1 MRDWLLLGA
10 PIAAIA
16 PLPAAAQESLPPE
29 AVDPAIAVPGEMR
42 VWEPSDFDRFAPR
55 NALDMLRNLPGF
67 QIRVEE
73 ETRGLG
79 QASGNVL
86 INGERPSSKSAS
98 ILDQLARIPAHSV
111 IRIEIVDGAKMDIP
125 GLSGR
130 AANVVSSA
138 TGGLR
143 GQFEWNPQL
152 AAAYSSTRWKAGN
165 ISVTGGTAIEYTLA
179 LENDPF
185 HGGTGGIN
193 FVTNGGA
200 TPEERFSET
209 QSVENTPKLS
219 GIVRFNDL
227 AGMLVNLTAA
237 HQWIDFNSRED
248 ETVLAPIGLPA
259 AIERIRTTNSGHNY
273 EIGGD
278 ITFGLGPGTLKLI
291 GLESYRTSDFA
302 TQAVIDPDNGG
313 PDFGTRFIQQR
324 ESGERIARAEYG
336 WGMLSGDF
344 TLAVEGAFN
353 RLDQVSGLFLLDPLG
368 DFVEIPFPAGTG
380 GVREDRYET
389 ILSYGTGL
397 APNLSLQVSV
407 GGESSKISQMGPNA
421 LSRTFRRPKG
431 SLALAWAPVGGLDI
445 SFTLERKVGQLNF
458 NDFLANVNVS
468 NDTTNSANSDLRP
481 EQSWELDLEVA
492 KDLGAWGSITAALF
506 DNRIT
511 DFITIVPVPGGI
523 EGVGNIDSARIYGAS
538 FNGTLRFDPV
548 GFAGAQLEIEGQFRK
563 SHLTDPTTGEERS
576 FDRSIPRNIEATF
589 RHDLPGTDWAWGTGF
604 RNTDFNPYYRVT
616 EFGYDYNVKNNLRL
630 FVEHKNVFGLTVQ
643 GSVSNIFEEDAVL
656 ERTVWAGPRNSA
668 PVLFAENRRR
678 EIGRVVN
685 FEVKGDF

>member
-1 MRDWLLLGA
+1 PLD
-10 PIAAIA
+10 AAD
-16 PLPAAAQESLPPE
+16 PE
-29 AVDPAIAVPGEMR
+29 IAVPGEMR

-143 GQFEWNPQL
+143 GQFEWHPQL

-259 AIERIRTTNSGHNY
+259 AIERIRTTNKSEEH
-273 EIGGD
+273 
-278 ITFGLGPGTLKLI
+278 
-291 GLESYRTSDFA
+291 TS
-302 TQAVIDPDNGG
+302 
-313 PDFGTRFIQQR
+313 
-324 ESGERIARAEYG
+324 
-336 WGMLSGDF
+336 
-344 TLAVEGAFN
+344 
-353 RLDQVSGLFLLDPLG
+353 
-368 DFVEIPFPAGTG
+368 
-380 GVREDRYET
+380 
-389 ILSYGTGL
+389 
-397 APNLSLQVSV
+397 
-407 GGESSKISQMGPNA
+407 
-421 LSRTFRRPKG
+421 
-431 SLALAWAPVGGLDI
+431 
-445 SFTLERKVGQLNF
+445 
-458 NDFLANVNVS
+458 
-468 NDTTNSANSDLRP
+468 
-481 EQSWELDLEVA
+481 
-492 KDLGAWGSITAALF
+492 
-506 DNRIT
+506 
-511 DFITIVPVPGGI
+511 
-523 EGVGNIDSARIYGAS
+523 
-538 FNGTLRFDPV
+538 
-548 GFAGAQLEIEGQFRK
+548 
-563 SHLTDPTTGEERS
+563 
-576 FDRSIPRNIEATF
+576 
-589 RHDLPGTDWAWGTGF
+589 
-604 RNTDFNPYYRVT
+604 
-616 EFGYDYNVKNNLRL
+616 
-630 FVEHKNVFGLTVQ
+630 
-643 GSVSNIFEEDAVL
+643 
-656 ERTVWAGPRNSA
+656 
-668 PVLFAENRRR
+668 
-678 EIGRVVN
+678 
-685 FEVKGDF
+685 